1 MEHGGQLANRQSAA
15 NQTVRSL
22 LTALGEYRDSQVL
35 GIAPGELRGK
45 KIRASLLAE
54 FQGKCAYC
62 SEEIVG
68 NNFDVDHLVPM
79 NKSSGGLHMYGNL
92 VLSCK
97 PCNAK
102 KHFDDL
108 DTFLKKFPEYNGPAI
123 RKKLLAR
130 AAEYGADMDRTPIR
144 TYAERIY
151 HQTQQFLDDKIGE
164 GIRLLP
170 EHQTAPKLKRAA
182 KVEHD
187 FTEIARAFPP
197 GSIVRSTKDDTT
209 GVVFDYSME
218 GPKGKRTSY
227 VRFRRQPDE
236 KAVTRSPSTL
246 EILRR
251 F

>member
-1 MEHGGQLANRQSAA
+1 MDHGGQLANRQSAA

-68 NNFDVDHLVPM
+68 NSFDVDHLVPM
-79 NKSSGGLHMYGNL
+79 NKSSGGMHMYGNL

-108 DTFLKKFPEYNGPAI
+108 DTFLEKFPEYNAPAI

-130 AAEYGADMDRTPIR
+130 AAEYGADIDRTPIR

-164 GIRLLP
+164 GLRLLP
-170 EHQTAPKLKRAA
+170 EHQTAPKMKRAA

-197 GSIVRSTKDDTT
+197 GSIVRSTKDGTS